1 MIPKILF
8 TAALSFL
15 VACAPT
21 SIPIQHLQLSAGEAP
36 LAQGRRPIIV
46 LDRIDLPDYLL
57 RDELLHR
64 ESSFSLRYDA
74 ARRWAEPLDLGIQ
87 RILGRRLESALNTQ
101 EVILFPDATSQ
112 PIDWRLRVII
122 THFEATAATA
132 KIVAEGRWE
141 QGNDDVK
148 LVESV
153 VFEDSLPLGSGDGED
168 IAKVMSELLWKFSDE
183 LAAAISERSL
193 MPIGTKDP
201 EQTIDVETVIETT
214 QQ

>member
-1 MIPKILF
+1 MIHKILL

-15 VACAPT
+15 AACAPT
-21 SIPIQHLQLSAGEAP
+21 SIQIQHLQLSAGEAP
-36 LAQGRRPIIV
+36 LAQGSRPIIV

-74 ARRWAEPLDLGIQ
+74 ARRWAEPLDLGVQ
-87 RILGRRLESALNTQ
+87 RVLGRRLESALNTQ
-101 EVILFPDATSQ
+101 QVILFPDATAETV
-112 PIDWRLRVII
+112 DWWLSVTV

-141 QGNDDVK
+141 QDNDDLK
-148 LVESV
+148 IVESV
-153 VFEDSLPLGSGDGED
+153 VFEDSLPLRSGDGED
-168 IAKVMSELLWKFSDE
+168 IAKVMSELLWKFADE
-183 LAAAISERSL
+183 LAAAISERPL
-193 MPIGTKDP
+193 MPNGTADP
-201 EQTIDVETVIETT
+201 ERTIDVETVIETT